1 MHSTLWASFYFSW
14 SYSPHLPCGSC
25 PPLLT
30 QIVSQILNLKRMY
43 FSLLF
48 FSPLLAGTKT
58 YNLPALLFVSQTL
71 VKNFFKFSH
80 SKKLTILT
88 VLISFRRSM
97 FHFWILH
104 LKPAIFVCVWG
115 VVLKQCKCAEVNLC
129 LSLKRWNYNVPSFL
143 NLGLEINLRSFML
156 YDKHF
161 TVWTILPSL
170 YSSHF

>member
-1 MHSTLWASFYFSW
+1 MHSITLWASFHFSW
-14 SYSPHLPCGSC
+14 SCSPHLPCGAC

-30 QIVSQILNLKRMY
+30 QLVFSDTKFKRIV
-43 FSLLF
+43 FLLF
-48 FSPLLAGTKT
+48 FFPLLGTKE
-58 YNLPALLFVSQTL
+58 LSCSVVSQTL
-71 VKNFFKFSH
+71 VKNFFKFSY

-97 FHFWILH
+97 FHFLSLH
-104 LKPAIFVCVWG
+104 LISVIFVCVWG
-115 VVLKQCKCAEVNLC
+115 VVLKQCRCAYASVLRPIWLC
-129 LSLKRWNYNVPSFL
+129 LVGITNVPSFL
-143 NLGLEINLRSFML
+143 NQGLEINLRSSML